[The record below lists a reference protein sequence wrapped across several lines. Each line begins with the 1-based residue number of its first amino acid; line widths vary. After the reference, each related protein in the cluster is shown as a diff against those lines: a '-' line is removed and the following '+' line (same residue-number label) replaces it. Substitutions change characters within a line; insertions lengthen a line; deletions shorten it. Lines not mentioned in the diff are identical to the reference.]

1 MRRQTLWNGLLGFLV
16 LATVVGFSAGACAQ
30 EKIKV
35 ALHWNTPAHQF
46 LQYYAAIKNGYY
58 KEAGLDV
65 ELLPLAG
72 SVPAALSVSAGD
84 AQIGQASSDAIL
96 VSMAGGA
103 SLKVLFMFYQQTP
116 NGVIVFQDSG
126 IKTFKDLRGKTVAS
140 SVSSPDM
147 LMLNARLRAIGMNP
161 ESDIKVLNVAPGAK
175 LTMQLTGQADVS
187 TGLADF
193 QLIQAEMQGKK
204 VSFLSFSTDD
214 SPIYGHAIFAN
225 GEWLS
230 KHQGAARKFI
240 AATVKGLKWAHD
252 NIPEAV
258 KMVVNWDTSV
268 KVDPAFAK
276 RGWEVNLND
285 LVINKRTAKDGI
297 GHMEAAGWAN
307 LIKIL
312 RDGGVLKADV
322 DANKVFTNDYIPKDA
337 PRW

>member
-1 MRRQTLWNGLLGFLV
+1 MNKQTILKWISGLLALV
-16 LATVVGFSAGACAQ
+16 AVTGWSTSGSAQ

-35 ALHWNTPAHQF
+35 ALHWNAPAHQF
-46 LQYYAAIKNGYY
+46 LQYYAAIKLGYY

-84 AQIGQASSDAIL
+84 AQFGQASSDAIL
-96 VSMAGGA
+96 VSMAAGA
-103 SLKVLFMFYQQTP
+103 PLKVLFMFYQQTP
-116 NGVIVFQDSG
+116 NGVITFKESG
-126 IKTFKDLRGKTVAS
+126 IKSFADLRGKTIAS

-161 ESDIKVLNVAPGAK
+161 ETDIKVLNVAPAAK

-193 QLIQAEMQGKK
+193 QLIQAEMQGKQ
-204 VSFLSFSTDD
+204 VQFLSFSTED

-225 GEWLS
+225 NDWLN
-230 KHQGAARKFI
+230 KHPDAARKFI
-240 AATVKGLKWAHD
+240 AATVRGMTWAHD
-252 NIPEAV
+252 NIPDAV
-258 KMVVNWDTSV
+258 KMVVNWDSSV
-268 KVDPAFAK
+268 KVDAAFAK

-285 LVINKRTAKDGI
+285 LVVNKRTAKDGI
-297 GHMEAAGWAN
+297 GHMEVGGWAN

-312 RDGGVLKADV
+312 REGGVLKADV
-322 DANKVFTNDYIPKDA
+322 DPNKVFTNDYIPQDA